1 MNPFDA
7 AILLC
12 LMVAMFAGW
21 RAGLLRSL
29 ATIFGYLCAA
39 PVAIVFAPKIAGAM
53 GMPFNMT
60 LMPSWAVLFGTFL
73 FSGIVISYFLRSAV
87 SATVGETVS
96 APDRVAGA
104 ALGAVRVVLIAI
116 LMVLVFDRIIPANRE
131 PQFLAGSKLRP
142 VLTVAGKSGVRSLPP
157 DMVAYIDKLKRE
169 RGI

>member
-12 LMVAMFAGW
+12 LVVAIAAGW

-39 PVAIVFAPKIAGAM
+39 PVAIVFAPKVAALAGFRFDMAQPQ
-53 GMPFNMT
+53 GWV
-60 LMPSWAVLFGTFL
+60 LLFGTF
-73 FSGIVISYFLRSAV
+73 FVSGLLIGFFLRAAV

-96 APDRVAGA
+96 APDKVAGA
-104 ALGAVRVVLIAI
+104 SLGAIRVVLVAI
-116 LMVLVFDRIIPANRE
+116 LVVLIFDRIIPARSE
-131 PQFLAGSKLRP
+131 PAFLAGSKLRP
-142 VLTVAGKSGVRSLPP
+142 LLSVAGKSGVRSLPP
-157 DMVAYIDKLKRE
+157 DVVAQIDRLKRE